1 MRLALVFLLFAAG
14 CAGLGRPGATFMGL
28 DGGGPGGPVSVE
40 CKVTY
45 LEGNAR

>member
-1 MRLALVFLLFAAG
+1 MRAWLGVLLLCGG